1 MRIQWSGDVDLAD
14 GALQKAYEAYKDRLK
29 FIEKL
34 GLGERFGRP
43 ALIRDLAK
51 AKDGL
56 AGDLA
61 FISKGTI

>member
-1 MRIQWSGDVDLAD
+1 M
-14 GALQKAYEAYKDRLK
+14 KPTKNRLK

-34 GLGERFGRP
+34 GLRERFGRP

-61 FISKGTI
+61 FISKGIYLNIIARC

>member
-1 MRIQWSGDVDLAD
+1 MLI
-14 GALQKAYEAYKDRLK
+14 LQMELCKKSMKPTKNRLK

-34 GLGERFGRP
+34 GLRERFGRP

-61 FISKGTI
+61 FISKGIYLNIIARC